1 MEIEK
6 KYLVKYLPSDLDK
19 YEGIEIEQAY
29 LCQDPT
35 LRIRR
40 KGTKYI
46 FTYKKRVPNT
56 DEKINV
62 AEEIESE
69 LDFDSYMHLFKKA
82 DGIPIH
88 KTRYVIP
95 YDGYNIELDVFHGA
109 REGFCLAEVE
119 FMSVEDSL
127 DFSPPEWFGEDVS
140 GDIRY
145 TNSYMAMHD
154 LKEH

>member
-6 KYLVKYLPSDLDK
+6 KYLVKYLPPDLDK
-19 YEGIEIEQAY
+19 YESVEIEQAY
-29 LCQDPT
+29 LCQNPT

-46 FTYKKRVPNT
+46 FTYKKRIDKSN
-56 DEKINV
+56 KLNV

-95 YDGYNIELDVFHGA
+95 YDGYNIELDVFHGK
-109 REGFCLAEVE
+109 REGFYLAEVE
-119 FMSVEDSL
+119 FLSVEDSY
-127 DFSPPEWFGEDVS
+127 DFNPPDWFGDDVS

-154 LKEH
+154 LDV